1 MSLWPY
7 QFRSCRQR
15 LRRSLK
21 PVAAAAIAGVL
32 CGATVAV
39 LTFERAWPFGGRTA
53 KSESTA
59 PAAAW
64 TCPMHSFVREQHPGH
79 CPICGMTLVPVA
91 SESPAAPATGNSIAE
106 NSIDD
111 SPLIRHLGLRVAEV
125 TREPLSRDIRTY
137 GIVTLADDSIVNL
150 SPKTEGWVKR
160 LLVASVGQRVHKDQP
175 LYEFYS
181 SELIAKQ
188 REYIELLNRKDQ
200 LSKGVSEISNQTAQ
214 VLASLARERLRVR
227 DKLLQADL
235 SESTLRYI
243 DEKHRTVDV
252 VSVLAPR
259 DGVVTQI
266 GAREGSYVTPMVNVL
281 SLASTSG
288 ASAAWLDVSLYPDQL
303 AWVQDGDWATV
314 TYRNHAV
321 RCRISLLNA
330 ASDLGT
336 RVLHGRIV
344 LPADPGSLYSGE
356 FGDVVIHTREHQALV
371 VPTSAIVHRGSDDF
385 VMRLE
390 AKEAFR
396 MTAVKTGVANSERT
410 EIVSGLQESDR
421 VAVNGQ
427 FLLDADAPLPANGE
441 DHSSNE

>member
-32 CGATVAV
+32 CGATFAV

-59 PAAAW
+59 PVAAAW

-91 SESPAAPATGNSIAE
+91 SESPAAPAAG

-111 SPLIRHLGLRVAEV
+111 SPLIRHLGLRVADV
-125 TREPLSRDIRTY
+125 IREPLSRDIRTY
-137 GIVTLADDSIVNL
+137 GIVTLADDSVVNL

-160 LLVASVGQRVHKDQP
+160 LLVASVGQRVYKGQP
-175 LYEFYS
+175 LYDFYS
-181 SELIAKQ
+181 TELIAKQ

-200 LSKGVSEISNQTAQ
+200 LARSVSEVSNQTAQ
-214 VLASLARERLRVR
+214 VLVSLARERIRVR
-227 DKLLQADL
+227 ERLLQADIG
-235 SESTLRYI
+235 ESTLQYI
-243 DEKHRTVDV
+243 EEKHRTVDV
-252 VSVLAPR
+252 VSMLAPR

-281 SLASTSG
+281 SLRSASG

-303 AWVQDGDWATV
+303 AWVRDGDWATV
-314 TYRNHAV
+314 TYRDQSV

-330 ASDLGT
+330 VSDPGT

-344 LPADPGSLYSGE
+344 LPAGPNSLYSGE
-356 FGDVVIHTREHQALV
+356 FGDVVIHTQEHRALV
-371 VPTSAIVHRGSDDF
+371 VPTSSIVHRGSSDF
-385 VMRLE
+385 VMKSE
-390 AKEAFR
+390 DGQSFR
-396 MTAVKTGVANSERT
+396 MARVKTGVANSERT
-410 EIVSGLQESDR
+410 EIISGLQESDR

-427 FLLDADAPLPANGE
+427 FLLDADAPLPTNGE
-441 DHSSNE
+441 DRSSNE

>member
-1 MSLWPY
+1 
-7 QFRSCRQR
+7 
-15 LRRSLK
+15 
-21 PVAAAAIAGVL
+21 
-32 CGATVAV
+32 
-39 LTFERAWPFGGRTA
+39 
-53 KSESTA
+53 
-59 PAAAW
+59 
-64 TCPMHSFVREQHPGH
+64 
-79 CPICGMTLVPVA
+79 MTLVPISA
-91 SESPAAPATGNSIAE
+91 ESPAAPEIKGAV
-106 NSIDD
+106 DD

-330 ASDLGT
+330 ASDPGT